1 MSNDFAPE
9 VRNSAWWASDTRRAA
24 SGHANEVILIK
35 QGKLPPPDL
44 SNVEAVQMGHVMEP
58 VIGRLAQ
65 NKLGIELNKIEEY
78 RTHPKHDWFRSHF
91 DFAGTE
97 NGEPILVEA
106 KNYNAAVRNKF
117 DESGIMPAADA
128 AQLVHEAAVLGIRK
142 IYLAVLF
149 GGQEFVLIPKLVE
162 DAEKDELIQKM
173 AVLWGHVQ
181 TGTQADP
188 QSTDELK
195 AMFPVSEAMTRIA
208 TAAVEHYCNE
218 LSYVKAELKRLE
230 EDEEILKKHIQ
241 KFMDKHDTLST
252 FDGKVLATWKSA
264 KPSIKFN
271 AELFKQSM
279 PDIYKQFEVEV
290 PGSRRFLIK

>member
-1 MSNDFAPE
+1 MSDFSPAT
-9 VRNSAWWASDTRRAA
+9 RNAAWWSGDSRKAA
-24 SGHANEVILIK
+24 NGKANEVILIK

-65 NKLGIELNKIEEY
+65 NKLGIELNKIEEF

-241 KFMDKHDTLST
+241 KFMDKHDTLSS

>member
-1 MSNDFAPE
+1 MSDFSPE
-9 VRNSAWWASDTRRAA
+9 VRNAAWWASDTRRAV

-35 QGKLPPPDL
+35 QGKMAPPDL
-44 SNVEAVQMGHVMEP
+44 SNNEAVQMGHVMEP

-65 NKLGIELNKIEEY
+65 AKLGIELNKIEEY
-78 RTHPKHDWFRSHF
+78 RVHPKHDWFRAHF

-106 KNYNAAVRNKF
+106 KNYNAAIRNKF
-117 DESGIMPAADA
+117 DETGVMPAQDM

-162 DAEKDELIQKM
+162 EAEKDELIKSM
-173 AVLWGHVQ
+173 AALWGHVQ
-181 TGTQADP
+181 AGTQAEP
-188 QSTDELK
+188 ASTDELK
-195 AMFPVSEAMTRIA
+195 AMYPVSESMTRVA
-208 TAAVEHYCNE
+208 TESIENWCLAMAQ
-218 LSYVKAELKRLE
+218 VKAQLKDLE
-230 EDEEILKKHIQ
+230 EREELIKTHIQ
-241 KFMDKHDTLST
+241 KYMAGHDTLST

-271 AELFKQSM
+271 AELFQKSM
-279 PDIYKQFEVEV
+279 PDIYKQFQVEV

>member
-1 MSNDFAPE
+1 MSDFAPE
-9 VRNSAWWASDTRRAA
+9 VRNTAWWASDTRRAV
-24 SGHANEVILIK
+24 SGYANEVILIK
-35 QGKLPPPDL
+35 QGKMAPPDL
-44 SNVEAVQMGHVMEP
+44 SNNEAVQMGHVMEP

-65 NKLGIELNKIEEY
+65 AKLGIELNKIEEY
-78 RTHPKHDWFRSHF
+78 RVHPKHEWFRSHF

-117 DESGIMPAADA
+117 DESGVMPAQDM

-162 DAEKDELIQKM
+162 EAEKEELIKKM
-173 AVLWGHVQ
+173 AVFWGHVKAN
-181 TGTQADP
+181 TTAEAT
-188 QSTDELK
+188 STDELK

-208 TAAVEHYCNE
+208 NEQIEKWCNE
-218 LSYVKAELKRLE
+218 LAYVKAELKRLE
-230 EDEEILKKHIQ
+230 SDEEALKTHLQ
-241 KFMDKHDTLST
+241 KYMGPHDTLTT

-271 AELFKQSM
+271 TELFQKSM
-279 PDIYKQFEVEV
+279 PDIYKQFQVEV